1 MKNLTT
7 MTVSASVAALLA
19 TSIFV
24 VPALA
29 TPGSGFAA
37 APIVSGHFGTLDV
50 KTASDKTDHWGLL
63 LKTKDATDI
72 AADRLTIQASGYSG
86 WHAHPGPV
94 FVTVLQGSVTWYDG
108 SNPLCT
114 SRTYTVGES
123 FIERAY
129 GVHNVRNASNSA
141 IAEFVAITIK
151 PDGFV
156 GPGFRLNRDQ
166 PTNCSL

>member
-72 AADRLTIQASGYSG
+72 AVDRLTVAPGGFSG
-86 WHAHPGPV
+86 WHSHVGPV
-94 FVTVLQGSVTWYDG
+94 FVTVVSGEITVYQQADCSYQ
-108 SNPLCT
+108 
-114 SRTYTVGES
+114 TYRAGDA
-123 FIERAY
+123 FIEKAQRAHFVKNNT
-129 GVHNVRNASNSA
+129 GTP
-141 IAEFVAITIK
+141 AEFVAIQIVPT
-151 PDGFV
+151 GAL
-156 GPGFRLNRDQ
+156 FRVDEQ
-166 PTNCSL
+166 PPTTCSI